1 MINYWVARD
10 EPPFAGWTAQ
20 LPPPA
25 TPAAVE
31 RIRAL
36 AIGILRAGAEEA
48 VYEVLETRTP
58 PGFQQAQHGDYAH
71 FLLGQ
76 QVASPSL
83 TLFHLGGG
91 VAATADGQLVTPAR
105 VSYFAADGALT
116 EAAVGDLG
124 ALLRT
129 LRPNDI
135 EWGGTYMARIAPVTI
150 SSPPLPATGGSRKTQ
165 PFPITISLFTDI
177 WFSQVLAALEAV
189 QPGPDKPRIW
199 YSNATL
205 AAAHTPRLNRFLAA
219 VQLLVAGAGGT
230 WAVDDPAGTAR
241 HYAPQVHESGI
252 RLASD
257 RA

>member
-10 EPPFAGWTAQ
+10 EPPFAGWTAK

-31 RIRAL
+31 RILAL
-36 AIGILRAGAEEA
+36 ASAIVRAGAAEA
-48 VYEVLETRTP
+48 VYEVQQTRTP
-58 PGFQQAQHGDYAH
+58 PGFLQAQHGDYAY

-76 QVASPSL
+76 LVANRPL
-83 TLFHLGGG
+83 TLFHLGDG
-91 VAATADGQLVTPAR
+91 VASTADGRLVTPAR

-135 EWGGTYMARIAPVTI
+135 EWGGGYMARIAPVTI
-150 SSPPLPATGGSRKTQ
+150 SSPPVPPGGGRKTE
-165 PFPITISLFTDI
+165 PFAITISLFTDI
-177 WFSQVLAALEAV
+177 WFSQVLGLLEAV

-219 VQLLVAGAGGT
+219 VQRLVADAGGSWT
-230 WAVDDPAGTAR
+230 LDDPAGAAR

-252 RLASD
+252 RLAGD
-257 RA
+257 LA